1 MSFCIWVCRL
11 LRNVVFEGSLELFL
25 QWHLMTTECQTLRQ
39 FQMIASGLLLN
50 RDEQM
55 SILYDSIFSTK
66 WREHEQHGGV
76 CSHQPYLYIDI
87 ILLGNSFQKNSLIK
101 SVLLLD
107 IFIGFQFFQS
117 IISTFRSLL
126 STSPYFHGN
135 LRVTTPM
142 LLPPHQRR
150 PYEWI
155 INTTIV
161 T

>member
-76 CSHQPYLYIDI
+76 CSHQPYLYIEI
-87 ILLGNSFQKNSLIK
+87 ILLGKSFQKNSPIK
-101 SVLLLD
+101 SVGQL
-107 IFIGFQFFQS
+107 FWFHFFQS

-126 STSPYFHGN
+126 STSPHFHGN
-135 LRVTTPM
+135 LRVNP
-142 LLPPHQRR
+142 LCYPPSKEGLIAG
-150 PYEWI
+150 Y
-155 INTTIV
+155 
-161 T
+161 